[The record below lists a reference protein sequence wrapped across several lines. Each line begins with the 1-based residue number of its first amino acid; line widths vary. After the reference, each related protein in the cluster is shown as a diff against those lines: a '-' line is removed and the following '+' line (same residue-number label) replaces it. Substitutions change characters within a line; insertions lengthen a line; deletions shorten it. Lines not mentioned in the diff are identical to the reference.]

1 MRGIWISAAMSI
13 VLVLA
18 VVACGQERQ
27 TGQGGKEGS
36 EISFKKDVMP
46 VIQKHCLPCH
56 AEENS
61 NPSELSLDSY
71 ANLMEGGKH
80 GVPVVA
86 GKADESIIVKKIGSN
101 PPFGDQMPLKK
112 KKNPNPDR
120 LSDEEIQTI
129 RTWINQGAKD
139 N

>member
-1 MRGIWISAAMSI
+1 MRGILISAAMSI

-27 TGQGGKEGS
+27 TRQGGEGS
-36 EISFKKDVMP
+36 PVSFKNDVMP
-46 VIQKHCLPCH
+46 IVKKHCLPCH
-56 AEENS
+56 AEENY

-71 ANLMEGGKH
+71 SDLMAGGKH
-80 GVPVVA
+80 GVPVVP
-86 GKADESIIVKKIGSN
+86 GKADESIVVQKVSSN

-112 KKNPNPDR
+112 KNNPNPDR
-120 LSDEEIQTI
+120 LSDQEIQTI
-129 RTWINQGAKD
+129 KEWINQGAKD